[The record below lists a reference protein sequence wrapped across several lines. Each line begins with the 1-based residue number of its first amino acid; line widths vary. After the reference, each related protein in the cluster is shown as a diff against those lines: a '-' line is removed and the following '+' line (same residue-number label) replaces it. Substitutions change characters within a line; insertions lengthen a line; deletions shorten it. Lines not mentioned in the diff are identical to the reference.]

1 MTYYTPLRYP
11 GGKAKLG
18 QFIRLILNTND
29 LQDSEYIEPYAGG
42 AGIGFE
48 LLMLEYA
55 KHIHLNDLDKAVF
68 SFWDAVLNHTDAL
81 CKMISDTPVVIS
93 QWHKQREIQRNPE
106 GHTSLELGFSLFF
119 LNRTNRSGILN
130 GGVIGGLDQT
140 GEWKIDARY
149 NKKELT
155 SRIKKIAS
163 YRDRIS
169 ICNMDAA
176 QFIRKKIARLPKQ
189 CLVYLDPPYYMKGN
203 RLYRNHYKH
212 EDHAKIA
219 ELIRS
224 QIEQYWIVSYDNTP
238 EINALYRGCRKA
250 TYGLNYSANKAYVGS
265 EVMFFSDRLLIGKD
279 SLDELRGIS
288 PRPIPARLKKQ
299 GGRLPAVQKQ

>member
-1 MTYYTPLRYP
+1 MNYCTPLRYP
-11 GGKAKLG
+11 GGKAKLSP
-18 QFIRLILNTND
+18 FIRSVLNSNS

-48 LLMLEYA
+48 LLMLEFA
-55 KHIHLNDLDKAVF
+55 KRIHLNDLDKAVF
-68 SFWDAVLNHTDAL
+68 SFWDSVLNHTEEL
-81 CKMISDTPVVIS
+81 CKLIVDTPVIIS
-93 QWHKQREIQRNPE
+93 QWHKQREVQRNPDR
-106 GHTSLELGFSLFF
+106 HTPLELGFSLFF

-149 NKKELT
+149 NKKDLT
-155 SRIKKIAS
+155 VRIERIAN

-176 QFIRKKIARLPKQ
+176 QFIQKKIAKLPKH

-212 EDHAKIA
+212 ADHAKIA

-224 QIEQYWIVSYDNTP
+224 NIKQYWIVSYDNTP

-250 TYGLNYSANKAYVGS
+250 MYGLNYSANKAYVGS
-265 EVMFFSDRLLIGKD
+265 EVMFFSDRLHITQD
-279 SLDELRGIS
+279 SLTELKGIS
-288 PRPIPARLKKQ
+288 SRAKPVSAKQTKKTSVAV
-299 GGRLPAVQKQ
+299 GRQ